1 MPSVSRT
8 ALTPRLEVHRGRYKA
23 QAEHLLE
30 KVRQHYIYPPG
41 DNRASGYLSTDMAW
55 ITPIVDDLAE
65 LVGVRFNIL
74 ALQGYKDG
82 TAGTAWH
89 ADDNFGD
96 QAIISLGVTRL
107 FGIRRGGNEASYLL
121 DAGDLVH
128 LPTGLE
134 HRIIPQPD
142 VTGERVALVFR
153 VPT

>member
-1 MPSVSRT
+1 MPGVSR
-8 ALTPRLEVHRGRYKA
+8 AAVDLAVYRERYKP
-23 QAEHLLE
+23 QADHLLW

-41 DNRASGYLSTDMAW
+41 ETRATGYLSTDMAW
-55 ITPIVDDLAE
+55 ITPVLADLAD
-65 LVGVRFNIL
+65 LLGVHFSIL

-96 QAIISLGVTRL
+96 QAIVSLGATRT
-107 FGIRRGGNEASYLL
+107 FGVRRYGEELAYPL
-121 DAGDLVH
+121 DAGDLVYM
-128 LPTGLE
+128 PSGVE

-153 VPT
+153 VPAV

>member
-1 MPSVSRT
+1 MSRT
-8 ALTPRLEVHRGRYKA
+8 ALSPRLGIHRGRYKP
-23 QAEHLLE
+23 QADRLLE

-41 DNRASGYLSTDMAW
+41 ENRASGYLSTDMVW
-55 ITPIVDDLAE
+55 VEPIVDDLAE
-65 LVGVRFNIL
+65 LLGIRFTIL

-96 QAIISLGVTRL
+96 QAILSLGVTRL
-107 FGIRRGGNEASYLL
+107 FGIRRGGLDASYLL

-128 LPTGLE
+128 MPSGLE

-142 VTGERVALVFR
+142 ISGERVALVFR
-153 VPT
+153 MPAQ